1 MFSVFHRHFS
11 ISQPVCVTCPT
22 GTGAARSYCNSLR
35 ILAWRRHGIACHGH
49 GYAYYV
55 CGRDICHQNATEMRI
70 FAEARWFNIDTF
82 LFAEEHCTTSE
93 QGHDPLKPAPCPAT
107 SVQDLYCFSRAPIAT
122 SQERCSAAEPM
133 GVRRCGCM
141 CKCSPDPC
149 SIRRSGHSHLCTVLN
164 SSPALRSS
172 GYHNRSRRSRRPGP
186 VQPDACMLGRNC
198 VRLALGNESRTRFSQ
213 CIFLHHCQSATRI
226 C

>member
-1 MFSVFHRHFS
+1 MTHSN
-11 ISQPVCVTCPT
+11 P
-22 GTGAARSYCNSLR
+22 
-35 ILAWRRHGIACHGH
+35 
-49 GYAYYV
+49 
-55 CGRDICHQNATEMRI
+55 
-70 FAEARWFNIDTF
+70 
-82 LFAEEHCTTSE
+82 
-93 QGHDPLKPAPCPAT
+93 PLCPAT

-164 SSPALRSS
+164 SAPALRSS

-186 VQPDACMLGRNC
+186 VQPDARMLGRNS

-226 C
+226 CKCGDTPRPSPARMLFVSRCLLIFISLSSGWARSSGLVPARAGNH